1 MIEKNMRYF
10 FVYILVLAQFI
21 GMNIQASPFQNI
33 PPHAIFYNSKWMGV
47 SSAAQAAYYRIVGSD
62 NTGKKIFRDYYIT
75 GQLKAEKYY
84 ITIDKKDD
92 HRTILTG
99 VCRTFYKTGKLESI
113 MQYVNGKA
121 HGRAISFFSSGKV
134 GMKLNYRNG
143 VLHGPNYTYN
153 ERGKIEYTTIWSYGK
168 MVSESAGGK
177 DSYIDKKTGVDM
189 FVTKYSAD
197 DGLIQQKAQDIA
209 RRKQHT
215 TGASKSPV
223 KDKQMASAS
232 KKAEENKGMTQSYE
246 TKNYRSQAETQSNV
260 DALEVEVIYPD
271 DISAKDSYAGSGLSA
286 QQSTKIP
293 AGINYEKTGNR
304 YKKEVDKEF
313 SFQYLYELLA
323 HPNRQTNDI
332 KFYDDIAMNYNLNIA
347 QAVTVYA
354 GQKELIYHY
363 NMDYDEVAS
372 SDKVIGDNPRQI
384 GFWGNTIGN
393 KLRVRRISIFT
404 WSEAEMMNFAL
415 AALSVGYKILGGGNI
430 EKLDGN
436 FILEPSKSTQTEGQV
451 PVTINFVHQNNLY
464 AGLYHIQMELR

>member
-1 MIEKNMRYF
+1 MRYF
-10 FVYILVLAQFI
+10 FVCILVLAQFI
-21 GMNIQASPFQNI
+21 GMNVHAASFQNI
-33 PPHAIFYNSKWMGV
+33 PPHAIFYNSKGMGV
-47 SSAAQAAYYRIVGSD
+47 SSVAQAAYYRIVGSD
-62 NTGKKIFRDYYIT
+62 IAGKKIFRDYYIT
-75 GQLKAEKYY
+75 GQLKAEKHY
-84 ITIDKKDD
+84 ISINKKDD

-121 HGRAISFFSSGKV
+121 HGRAISFFPSGKV

-143 VLHGPNYTYN
+143 VLHGPSYTYN

-189 FVTKYSAD
+189 FVAKYSAD
-197 DGLIQQKAQDIA
+197 DGLIQQKSQDIA
-209 RRKQHT
+209 RRKQHI
-215 TGASKSPV
+215 S
-223 KDKQMASAS
+223 SAS
-232 KKAEENKGMTQSYE
+232 KAPIKDRQMSSAAKTAEENRSMAQSREIKNNSNQVE
-246 TKNYRSQAETQSNV
+246 TLSNV
-260 DALEVEVIYPD
+260 DALKAEIIYPD
-271 DISAKDSYAGSGLSA
+271 NVNAKNSHAESGLNA
-286 QQSTKIP
+286 QQSTRIP
-293 AGINYEKTGNR
+293 TYINYEKIRNW

-313 SFQYLYELLA
+313 SFQYLYGLLA
-323 HPNRQTNDI
+323 HPNRQTNEI
-332 KFYDDIAMNYNLNIA
+332 KFYDDIAMSYNLNIA
-347 QAVTVYA
+347 QTVTVYA

-372 SDKVIGDNPRQI
+372 SDKIIGDNPRQI
-384 GFWGNTIGN
+384 GFWGNAIGN

-404 WSEAEMMNFAL
+404 WSKAEMMHFAL

-436 FILEPSKSTQTEGQV
+436 FILEPSKNAQTEGQV
-451 PVTINFVHQNNLY
+451 PVMINFVHQNNLY